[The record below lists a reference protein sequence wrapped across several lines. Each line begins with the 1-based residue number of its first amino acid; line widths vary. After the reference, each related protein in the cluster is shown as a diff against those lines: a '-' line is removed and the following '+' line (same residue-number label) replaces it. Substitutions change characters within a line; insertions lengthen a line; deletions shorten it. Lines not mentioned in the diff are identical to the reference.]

1 MGVPQDHRF
10 QYSNDLILDDFL
22 GSHHFGNPDINMYIY
37 IICIYIYVY
46 IYILQIYTYQCPRIP
61 VLECFCCASYS
72 LSTFPA

>member
-37 IICIYIYVY
+37 IICIYIYMY
-46 IYILQIYTYQCPRIP
+46 IYIYIANLYLPMP
-61 VLECFCCASYS
+61 KNPS
-72 LSTFPA
+72 P

>member
-37 IICIYIYVY
+37 IYICIYIYIANLY
-46 IYILQIYTYQCPRIP
+46 LPMP
-61 VLECFCCASYS
+61 KNPS
-72 LSTFPA
+72 P